1 MVTTRTGQSFAKLQR
16 DVFPAIIER
25 FGRDDITLTRHTETI
40 NSEGRVTAVTES
52 TSTIEGDLQFVTFQD
67 KQYLD
72 RGVAKIGDG
81 VFYCIF
87 STTLLEGDTVTVDS
101 VRWELV
107 SMVENETIDVSHVY
121 QAWITRRRS

>member
-1 MVTTRTGQSFAKLQR
+1 MVTTRTGQTFATLQR
-16 DVFPAIIER
+16 SVFTQIINR
-25 FGRDDITLTRHTETI
+25 FGRKDITLTSQTETV
-40 NSEGRVTAVTES
+40 NSEGRVTAVSEV

-72 RGVAKIGDG
+72 RGVAKVGDG
-81 VFYCIF
+81 LFYCIY
-87 STTLLEGDTVTVDS
+87 STTLLEGDTVTVDG

-107 SMVENETIDVSHVY
+107 SMVENETIDTSRVY